1 MQTEAL
7 GTPRLLTVRQV
18 QELLHIDRSTIYRMA
33 ADGRLPSIRVGRQLR
48 FPASDIQ
55 TLVSPTES
63 GADRYPTSTA
73 PKGVGPQIDPAAATA
88 AIEVASNLLDVM
100 MVVTDMSGAPVT
112 PIVNPCPGF
121 ALATEGD
128 DTLQRCLD
136 EWRDLAS
143 DTDLA
148 PRFRRGQFGFECAR
162 AFVRDGSNLIGMVL
176 VGGIAPADDPT
187 SDRAGLT
194 HLSGTERAQILDS
207 LPLVA
212 RAISAA
218 RITDHQPN
226 QPQANQSP
234 ASVGA

>member
-1 MQTEAL
+1 MQTEAPIA
-7 GTPRLLTVRQV
+7 PRLLTVRQV

-48 FPASDIQ
+48 FPADGINSMVSAADSASDRHAGPIG
-55 TLVSPTES
+55 S
-63 GADRYPTSTA
+63 GASA
-73 PKGVGPQIDPAAATA
+73 PSIDPAAATA
-88 AIEVASNLLDVM
+88 AIEVAASMLNVM
-100 MVVTDMSGAPVT
+100 MVVTDMSGSPVT

-128 DTLQRCLD
+128 DTLKQCLD
-136 EWRDLAS
+136 EWRELAS

-148 PRFRRGQFGFECAR
+148 PKFRRGQFDFECAR

-176 VGGIAPADDPT
+176 VGGIAPADDVAVEG
-187 SDRAGLT
+187 AGLT
-194 HLSGTERAQILDS
+194 HLTEAERAQVLDS

-212 RAISAA
+212 RAIAAVRTTEHPSNPPQSAK
-218 RITDHQPN
+218 R
-226 QPQANQSP
+226 P